1 MATKEELLKI
11 CLCCPFKQRFCT
23 EGQPC
28 LCTAD
33 GVDIRDHARDAHCPQ
48 NLYPPPP
55 QPLHPHQ
62 STVATIAHGAA
73 GIARA
78 VTGTGGADDALVK
91 KRAAICTD
99 CEHNKLSVGLIHR
112 CELCGCL
119 TWAKTRN
126 LEEKCPANKW

>member
-1 MATKEELLKI
+1 MNEQQERYLTI
-11 CLCCPFKQRFCT
+11 CRSCPFKARWCV
-23 EGQPC
+23 EGQAC

-33 GVDIRDHARDAHCPQ
+33 GADILDHAKDGHCPQ
-48 NLYPPPP
+48 NMYPTPPA
-55 QPLHPHQ
+55 QPMNL
-62 STVATIAHGAA
+62 VHGVA

-78 VTGTGGADDALVK
+78 VTGTGGADAQTVQ
-91 KRAAICTD
+91 KRASICTE
-99 CEHNKLSVGLIHR
+99 CEHNVLSLGLIHR